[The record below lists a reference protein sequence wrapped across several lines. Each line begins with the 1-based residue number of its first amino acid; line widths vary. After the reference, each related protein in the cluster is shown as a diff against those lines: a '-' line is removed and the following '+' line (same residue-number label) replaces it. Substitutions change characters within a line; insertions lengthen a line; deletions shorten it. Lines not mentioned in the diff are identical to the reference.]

1 MAVCKCDTGI
11 VNSGIPSCVSG
22 FERIVKLF
30 FVYQITSDG
39 SSNAVPCSQTIDE
52 TFLTQ
57 KLNESDPSKRWY
69 PTDKINSVEEVRNTP
84 TTETIDNI
92 DLNVTQGTRTFQGVF
107 IGKASSSPQYLK
119 FLKSTECPKVMYFG
133 VDKNGT
139 LVGIETEV
147 GGEAAL
153 NGIAIQEKSIY
164 SLPIPATATTIAK
177 NQLNFIVDELVLD
190 EEIGYISADEI
201 TADLLNANGL
211 LDVTLVQNTGTSPTS
226 TSVVVDG
233 SLVYG
238 SVCKKLT
245 YNGATTPA
253 NWLVNNITTPAVI
266 TVTTVTE
273 NPNGTYTLEFAAQAA
288 SDEITVKVANN
299 GFASNVLT
307 IQLP

>member
-30 FVYQITSDG
+30 FVYQIASDG

-52 TFLTQ
+52 TFLTG
-57 KLNESDPSKRWY
+57 KLNEADPSKRWY

-177 NQLNFIVDELVLD
+177 NQLNFIVDDLVND

-211 LDVTLVQNTGTSPTS
+211 LDVTLAEGVLSGTFDSF
-226 TSVVVDG
+226 SVIAT
-233 SLVYG
+233 LLYG
-238 SVCKKLT
+238 SVCTKLNFT
-245 YNGATTPA
+245 GATDIADWDLYNVTQDSA
-253 NWLVNNITTPAVI
+253 VVI
-266 TVTTVTE
+266 TAVTE
-273 NPNGTYTLEFAAQAA
+273 DPTGTYTFDFAAQLSGDTLRLTLNKEGFSA
-288 SDEITVKVANN
+288 SQILIT
-299 GFASNVLT
+299 F
-307 IQLP
+307 P